1 MNYQKW
7 AEKSLYFLYK
17 DDYQAGH
24 TALDHSKVST
34 SLVLKGKFMGVLAID
49 EEIIII
55 QAPKAES
62 PEYLETG
69 LQNILSGTTV

>member
-1 MNYQKW
+1 
-7 AEKSLYFLYK
+7 
-17 DDYQAGH
+17 
-24 TALDHSKVST
+24 
-34 SLVLKGKFMGVLAID
+34 VLKGKFMGVLAID

-69 LQNILSGTTV
+69 L